1 MSSPLKFD
9 LILPDSEIVDD
20 VIFDISEC
28 LVDPDEEFEYK
39 EPIISFEYRGF
50 TVPVFRQEGV
60 SMVQGPPK
68 SRKSTLV
75 SVLLS
80 TILTGGYFVNGGLFK
95 SYFPKNDAVVI
106 DTEQSREDCR
116 DTTRR
121 INKISSKRINYYDV
135 SDKTIDQRKYL
146 VEEHLKNNPNCGY
159 VVLDNIADFVTD
171 INNTRECSA
180 ICNWIKLIKKNY
192 GVHITV
198 VLHENP
204 SESSKNK
211 ARGHLGTY
219 INNLSEMVIRV
230 YLDTENENRSFVSAV
245 FSRKMKFRTFC
256 LELYDDLPHIYIDE
270 DHTPFNKSK
279 PKPKI

>member
-1 MSSPLKFD
+1 MTPISPLKIDQKFVESD
-9 LILPDSEIVDD
+9 LVND
-20 VIFDISEC
+20 VEFDISEC

-39 EPIISFEYRGF
+39 EPLISFEHRGY
-50 TVPVFRQEGV
+50 TVPVFRQEGI
-60 SMVQGPPK
+60 SMIQGPPK
-68 SRKSTLV
+68 SRKSTFV

-116 DTTRR
+116 DTSRR
-121 INKISSKRINYYDV
+121 INRISAKRIVYYDV
-135 SDKTIDQRKYL
+135 SDKTLEQRKFL
-146 VEEHLKNNPNCGY
+146 VEEHLKNNTNCGY

-171 INNTRECSA
+171 INNTKECAA
-180 ICNWIKLIKKNY
+180 ICNWMKYIKKTYN
-192 GVHITV
+192 VHITV

-230 YLDTENENRSFVSAV
+230 YLDNENEDRSFVSAV
-245 FSRKMKFRTFC
+245 YSRKIKFKTFC
-256 LELYDDLPHIYIDE
+256 LGIEQDSPFIYVDE
-270 DHTPFNKSK
+270 DYIK
-279 PKPKI
+279 PRKERI